1 MWPTTLTGSLMGGPL
16 DYSILEPVALRSR
29 YVTLTDALIYRLE
42 GHDGWIPDF
51 VVCLDKSGRPVAW
64 LVRALWPILARTP
77 GTDFAEDRVPPLPQF
92 RFVNID
98 REQWW
103 GHTGG
108 SEFGVIDVSK
118 VPDDAIASLR
128 RVFVPAA
135 DSPGSWLDGRRV
147 LIVDEVKNTG
157 DTLQIARGLFTR
169 AFPTADVRTTHW
181 MDPGSTRDRSGM
193 RRTSEVPVWY
203 RADIWQGRLVGN
215 RLDPDNPRTTARNH
229 EASLFLSTRPLVP
242 DDRGRR
248 LRREVAQLASDVESG
263 RLLARPCT
271 DRNDWDRRVEVL
283 YGFTDPR
290 TFTAAR
296 KAQDDAE

>member
-1 MWPTTLTGSLMGGPL
+1 MGGPL

-42 GHDGWIPDF
+42 GQDGWTPDF

-77 GTDFAEDRVPPLPQF
+77 GTDFDEDRVPPLPQF

-128 RVFVPAA
+128 RVFLPAA
-135 DSPGSWLDGRRV
+135 DSDTAWLDGKRV
-147 LIVDEVKNTG
+147 LVVDEVKNTG
-157 DTLQIARGLFTR
+157 DTLRIARGLFAR
-169 AFPTADVRTTHW
+169 AFATADVRTAHW

-193 RRTSEVPVWY
+193 RRTSDVPVWY
-203 RADIWQGRLVGN
+203 RADTWQGRLVGN
-215 RLDPDNPRTTARNH
+215 RLDPDNPRTTPRNR
-229 EASLFLSTRPLVP
+229 EASLFLSTRPVVP
-242 DDRGRR
+242 DERGRR
-248 LRREVAQLASDVESG
+248 LRREVAQLGAEVAAG
-263 RLLARPCT
+263 RLLARPCP
-271 DRNDWDRRVEVL
+271 DRDDWDRRVEVL
-283 YGFTDPR
+283 YGFTDAR
-290 TFTAAR
+290 AFTAAR
-296 KAQDDAE
+296 KYQDETE

>member
-1 MWPTTLTGSLMGGPL
+1 MS
-16 DYSILEPVALRSR
+16 YSILEPASLRSR
-29 YVTLTDALIYRLE
+29 YATLTDALIYRLE
-42 GHDGWIPDF
+42 GHDGWIPDY

-64 LVRALWPILARTP
+64 LARALWPILARTP
-77 GTDFAEDRVPPLPQF
+77 GTDFTQARVPPMPQF

-103 GHTGG
+103 SYTGG

-118 VPDDAIASLR
+118 VPEQAIAALR
-128 RVFVPAA
+128 RVFLPQA
-135 DSPGSWLDGRRV
+135 DSVAAWLDGRRV

-157 DTLQIARGLFTR
+157 DTLQIARGLFAR

-215 RLDPDNPRTTARNH
+215 RLDPDNPRTI
-229 EASLFLSTRPLVP
+229 ELGDGWLGLVP
-242 DDRGRR
+242 VK
-248 LRREVAQLASDVESG
+248 E
-263 RLLARPCT
+263 
-271 DRNDWDRRVEVL
+271 
-283 YGFTDPR
+283 
-290 TFTAAR
+290 
-296 KAQDDAE
+296 

>member
-1 MWPTTLTGSLMGGPL
+1 M

-29 YVTLTDALIYRLE
+29 YVTLTDVLIHRLE
-42 GHDGWIPDF
+42 GHDGWTPDY

-64 LVRALWPILARTP
+64 LVRALWPVLARTP
-77 GTDFAEDRVPPLPQF
+77 GTDFDDRRIPQMPKF

-118 VPDDAIASLR
+118 VPGSAITALR
-128 RVFVPAA
+128 RVFLPHA
-135 DSPGSWLDGRRV
+135 DSSTAWLDGQRV
-147 LIVDEVKNTG
+147 LVVDEVKNTG
-157 DTLQIARGLFTR
+157 DTLQIARGLFGR
-169 AFPTADVRTTHW
+169 AFPTADVRTAHW
-181 MDPGSTRDRSGM
+181 MDPGRTRDRSGL

-203 RADIWQGRLVGN
+203 RADTWQGRLVGN
-215 RLDPDNPRTTARNH
+215 RLDPDNPRSTTRNR
-229 EASLFLSTRPLVP
+229 EASLFLSTRPRVP

-248 LRREVAQLASDVESG
+248 LRQEVAQLAADVAAG
-263 RLLARPCT
+263 TLLARPCAER
-271 DRNDWDRRVEVL
+271 DDWDRRVEVL

-290 TFTAAR
+290 SFTNTR
-296 KAQDDAE
+296 LRQDTAG

>member
-1 MWPTTLTGSLMGGPL
+1 MS
-16 DYSILEPVALRSR
+16 YSILEPASLRSR
-29 YVTLTDALIYRLE
+29 YATLTDALIYRLE
-42 GHDGWIPDF
+42 GHDGWIPDY

-64 LVRALWPILARTP
+64 LARALWPILARTP
-77 GTDFAEDRVPPLPQF
+77 GTDFTQARVPPMPQF

-103 GHTGG
+103 SYTGG

-118 VPDDAIASLR
+118 VPEQAIAALR
-128 RVFVPAA
+128 RVFLPQA
-135 DSPGSWLDGRRV
+135 DSVAAWLDRRRV
-147 LIVDEVKNTG
+147 LIMDEVKNTG
-157 DTLQIARGLFTR
+157 DTLQIARGLFAR

-215 RLDPDNPRTTARNH
+215 RLDPDNPRTTARNR
-229 EASLFLSTRPLVP
+229 EASLFLSTRPVNP

-248 LRREVAQLASDVESG
+248 LRREVAQLAADVTAG
-263 RLLARPCT
+263 RLVARPCT
-271 DRNDWDRRVEVL
+271 DRDDWARRVEVL

-290 TFTAAR
+290 DFTTAR
-296 KAQDDAE
+296 KRQDETE